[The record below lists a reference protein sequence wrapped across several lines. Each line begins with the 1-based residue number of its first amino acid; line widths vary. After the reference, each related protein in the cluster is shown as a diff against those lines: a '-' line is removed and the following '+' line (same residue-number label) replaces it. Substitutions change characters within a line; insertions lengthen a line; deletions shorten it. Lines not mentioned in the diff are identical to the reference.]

1 MYLAAHFVGKN
12 NTAVND
18 ADAKPMTSVNASTWR
33 IGNAALLLLL
43 LYQPPA
49 LSSRRR
55 SIIANNSLLRAT
67 SHYVAVISLI
77 TCA

>member
-1 MYLAAHFVGKN
+1 VGLIKRSIRSIKRLDWCIRLHILFNKN

-49 LSSRRR
+49 LSTTQHNRK
-55 SIIANNSLLRAT
+55 
-67 SHYVAVISLI
+67 
-77 TCA
+77 